1 MLKYV
6 LQFYCKANVRKIVEI
21 IAITMK
27 RKAPNWS
34 RDEIAGQA
42 GNDGV
47 DARSEPDM
55 TEKQIAGQ
63 AGNDEK
69 MPGRSRA

>member
-1 MLKYV
+1 
-6 LQFYCKANVRKIVEI
+6 
-21 IAITMK
+21 MK